1 MRSFSKVYSIVLS
14 LVLVS
19 IFVLPAKSQEEEPEL
34 MLYKQYDIPIKEYKN
49 AVFRCS
55 PNDKYILIYYT
66 NEEKKDS
73 IAVFDASNGK
83 FIRKLKR
90 GEACYGELNLRQ
102 IGCDTKHDMHKFA
115 DDNTVFTINPDR
127 RSIGIYDFEKSE
139 KIRDFKQDIG
149 VILGFDVTN
158 DGRYLACCIRVD
170 HPVDSFFIHRIVVW
184 NLEENKL
191 AAQLNHRMIGAVKWC
206 DEDLTKRA
214 GYFDPE
220 FIHRNGEDRLVCR
233 RLIFWTW
240 DYKGMAQL
248 DYQIT
253 FYDMLFKKDKSP
265 ISEIDGI
272 YIKRTSKPQPGVYD
286 HKYSLSG
293 NYFLK
298 YNSGTKNPY
307 FICKPI
313 FDTPENKEKF
323 LRFNDTL
330 NISDDTRIFELSPDD
345 KFIFLSNF
353 RGGNELY
360 AFLKDNNYYLDETI
374 YSGLGF
380 KNFVHAPMG
389 NFFYTRDSNTLR
401 KYTYSLKSS
410 VRDNSKNNFLS
421 MANPINSNKIELN
434 VNVSSN
440 VQVYIMDM
448 LGSYSERVIDSYF
461 EQGKYDIALPLDN
474 KPSGVYLIKLRD
486 SSGERVYKLVKE

>member
-139 KIRDFKQDIG
+139 KIRDFKQDTG

-158 DGRYLACCIRVD
+158 DGRYLACSIQVEN
-170 HPVDSFFIHRIVVW
+170 PNDSCFINRIAIWDLQEDKSVLKVKLKKTGL
-184 NLEENKL
+184 LEYF
-191 AAQLNHRMIGAVKWC
+191 G
-206 DEDLTKRA
+206 EDISHRA
-214 GYFDPE
+214 GLFDPE
-220 FIHRNGEDRLVCR
+220 FLHRNGEERLTCLSLLFSKWER
-233 RLIFWTW
+233 
-240 DYKGMAQL
+240 KGMG
-248 DYQIT
+248 YVEYNF
-253 FYDMLFKKDKSP
+253 FYDEIAYKNQASLITLDHKSYV
-265 ISEIDGI
+265 ERYYQTDYGF
-272 YIKRTSKPQPGVYD
+272 TG
-286 HKYSLSG
+286 KYSLSG

-298 YNSGTKNPY
+298 YGKTKDFRY

-313 FDTPENKEKF
+313 FDTPKNKEKF

-345 KFIFLSNF
+345 RFIFLSNF

-461 EQGKYDIALPLDN
+461 EHGKYDIALPLGD